1 MLVNNSDSAILSA
14 QSFVSGT
21 QLMQIYKDISV
32 EYQYW
37 ENEDQPPNSAYFDP
51 VTQQW
56 YEINPVFLNV
66 QNFILNWSGDP
77 KFS

>member
-1 MLVNNSDSAILSA
+1 MMFWPSAGIKINPVPMSR
-14 QSFVSGT
+14 
-21 QLMQIYKDISV
+21 K
-32 EYQYW
+32 
-37 ENEDQPPNSAYFDP
+37 PPNSAYFDP

-77 KFS
+77 KFA

>member
-1 MLVNNSDSAILSA
+1 MSR
-14 QSFVSGT
+14 
-21 QLMQIYKDISV
+21 K
-32 EYQYW
+32 
-37 ENEDQPPNSAYFDP
+37 PPNSAYFDP